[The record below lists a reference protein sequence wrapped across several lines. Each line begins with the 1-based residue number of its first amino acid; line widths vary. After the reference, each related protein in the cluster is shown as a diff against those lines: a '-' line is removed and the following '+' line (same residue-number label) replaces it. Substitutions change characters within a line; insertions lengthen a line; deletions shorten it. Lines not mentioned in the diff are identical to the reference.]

1 MDINKYNLM
10 VPPFEFVPFEK
21 MNKKQAIEV
30 LSRVGLV
37 DKISGGMVPMV

>member
-30 LSRVGLV
+30 LSRVMRKIGLQT
-37 DKISGGMVPMV
+37 PAE

>member
-30 LSRVGLV
+30 LSRVMRKIGLQTLAE
-37 DKISGGMVPMV
+37 

>member
-21 MNKKQAIEV
+21 KNKKQAIEV
-30 LSRVGLV
+30 LSRVMR
-37 DKISGGMVPMV
+37 KIVLQTLAE

>member
-10 VPPFEFVPFEK
+10 IPPFEFVPFEK

-30 LSRVGLV
+30 LSRVMR
-37 DKISGGMVPMV
+37 KIVLQTLAE

>member
-10 VPPFEFVPFEK
+10 IPPFEFVPFEK

-30 LSRVGLV
+30 LSRVMRKIGLQT
-37 DKISGGMVPMV
+37 PAE

>member
-10 VPPFEFVPFEK
+10 VPPVEFVPFEK

-30 LSRVGLV
+30 LSRVMR
-37 DKISGGMVPMV
+37 KIVLQTLAE